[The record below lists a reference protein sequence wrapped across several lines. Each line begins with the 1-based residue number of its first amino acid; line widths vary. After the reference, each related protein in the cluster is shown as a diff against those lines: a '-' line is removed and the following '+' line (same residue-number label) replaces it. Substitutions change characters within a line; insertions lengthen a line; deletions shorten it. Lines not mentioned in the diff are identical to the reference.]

1 MRHTALLNKIES
13 FCRRTGMGETTLAR
27 KAKIYPQIVQRL
39 RGGHSILVKTEE
51 RLVAFMDE
59 YKPEKAPTQRSAS

>member
-1 MRHTALLNKIES
+1 MRHEILLNQIED
-13 FCRRTGMGETTLAR
+13 FCEKTGMGETTLAR

-51 RLVAFMDE
+51 RLTAFMRD
-59 YKPEKAPTQRSAS
+59 YCPDAPQNRSAS